1 MHYVRLSSRARAHP
15 RGPANSWNVVTTLPN
30 IPRLALRVPAEA
42 AEAIGVSSDYFDEH
56 VRPGLR
62 LIREGRLVLV
72 SVREL
77 ERWLEAN
84 GARTLGEA
92 S

>member
-1 MHYVRLSSRARAHP
+1 MTAPTS
-15 RGPANSWNVVTTLPN
+15 
-30 IPRLALRVPAEA
+30 IPRLALTPAEA
-42 AEAIGVSSDYFDEH
+42 AEAIGVSEDFFTEH
-56 VRPGLR
+56 VRPELR
-62 LIREGRLVLV
+62 LVRRGRKVLV